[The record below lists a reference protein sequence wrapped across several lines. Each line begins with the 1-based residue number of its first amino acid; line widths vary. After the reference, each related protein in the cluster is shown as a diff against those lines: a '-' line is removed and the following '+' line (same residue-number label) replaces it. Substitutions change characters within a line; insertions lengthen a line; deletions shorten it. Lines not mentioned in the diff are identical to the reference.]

1 MHPDTSV
8 DGTMSNDTSRKKWS
22 KSEKQIM
29 EATHR
34 ALLRH
39 GYAHLS
45 ISHISSELNQSKSSL
60 YYHYDS
66 KEDLLLSF
74 LEFVIDQ
81 LESNIYTDSN
91 ETPSQELEQLI
102 EALLPLRLNDDD
114 RQLRAV
120 MVELRSQAVMDE
132 QFRKQ
137 FTEIDNRI
145 VDHFEEII
153 NRGIDE
159 GEFRNVD
166 STRVAEHIFATISGV
181 MYDRATTNREKAS
194 AAVRV
199 SLSSYINKELMDR

>member
-1 MHPDTSV
+1 MTTDSSEREWSTSEE
-8 DGTMSNDTSRKKWS
+8 R
-22 KSEKQIM
+22 IM

-34 ALLRH
+34 ALLRY
-39 GYAHLS
+39 GYAQLS
-45 ISHISSELNQSKSSL
+45 ISRIASELDQSKASL

-74 LEFVIDQ
+74 LEYVTDQ
-81 LESNIYTDSN
+81 LESNIYTNND
-91 ETPSQELEQLI
+91 ECPSQELEQFI
-102 EALLPLRLNDDD
+102 ETLLPFRLGDDES
-114 RQLRAV
+114 QLRAA

-137 FTEIDNRI
+137 FTEIDDRI
-145 VDHFEEII
+145 VDHLERII

-181 MYDRATTNREKAS
+181 MYNRATTNRENAP

-199 SLSSYINKELMDR
+199 ALSSYLNKDLMKR